1 MKRSV
6 AQRGAVGVGVV
17 TLAALTLAGCGGSAR
32 QSEGSHQQA
41 RSAGLGFDRQLSA
54 QVVHRCAKTTFTP
67 SSSLAYGALARHAT
81 SVWTRPSGAA
91 HLAGRFPKVDPN
103 GFPTVFGVVGSRS
116 RGCGPA
122 WFHVRV
128 PSRPNGA
135 AGWVRAS
142 DVDVYPVSTRVVVDL
157 STRRVSLYRWGS
169 LVFSAPVAIGA
180 AGTPTPVGSFYV
192 DERFLLANADGPFG
206 VAALGISAHSDV
218 LQHWVQGGPIALHGT
233 NEPTAIG
240 GAVSHGCVRLTNAA
254 MMRIFKLA
262 PAGTPVL
269 IRR

>member
-6 AQRGAVGVGVV
+6 AQRGAAGVGVV
-17 TLAALTLAGCGGSAR
+17 ALAALVLAGCGGSAR

-41 RSAGLGFDRQLSA
+41 RPAGLGVDRQLA
-54 QVVHRCAKTTFTP
+54 AHVVHRCAKTVTP
-67 SSSLAYGALARHAT
+67 SSSLAYGALARRAT

-91 HLAGRFPKVDPN
+91 HLVRRYPAVDAN
-103 GFPTVFGVVGSRS
+103 RFPTVFGVLGSKA
-116 RGCGPA
+116 GACGPV
-122 WFHVRV
+122 WFHVQL

-142 DVDVYPVSTRVVVDL
+142 DVDVYPVTTRIVVDL
-157 STRRVSLYRWGS
+157 SSRRVLLYHWGS
-169 LVFSAPVAIGA
+169 LAFSAPVAIGA
-180 AGTPTPVGSFYV
+180 TGTPTPVGRFYV
-192 DERFLLANADGPFG
+192 NERFLLANADGPFG

-233 NEPTAIG
+233 DQPSSIG
-240 GAVSHGCVRLTNAA
+240 GASSHGCVRLTNAA
-254 MMRIFKLA
+254 MMRVFKLA